1 MKDIDKVL
9 SGKNGEVLKSLADSE
24 EAKRLSQ
31 MFDVKSVED
40 AVARGDMAE
49 LKSVLASVLKTS
61 EGKKLAERLKG
72 L

>member
-9 SGKNGEVLKSLADSE
+9 SGKKGEALKSLADSD
-24 EAKRLSQ
+24 EAKRLGE

-40 AVARGDMAE
+40 AVARGDMDE

-61 EGKKLAERLKG
+61 EGKKLVERLKG

>member
-1 MKDIDKVL
+1 MKEIDKIL
-9 SGKNGEVLKSLADSE
+9 SGKNGEALKSLADSE
-24 EAKRLSQ
+24 EAKRLSK
-31 MFDVKSVED
+31 MVDVKSVED
-40 AVARGDMAE
+40 AVARGDMDE